1 MDKIVLITMRST
13 DVDGNLI
20 DSIDRRYY
28 ELVTQILGKES
39 RVFPIPNIGNDVK
52 IYVERMKPDL
62 IILSGG
68 NDLCCVSKP
77 INCDAIRDLTEK
89 TLLQYAVNIPVLGI
103 CRGMQLISTYFG
115 SKLTEVENH
124 VANNHI
130 VKFSSEE
137 NNHTSMLTNSFH
149 RWGVN
154 KEDLSKDLMALHT
167 EGASVESFKHQVF
180 PWIGVMWHPERSDFN
195 SESRI
200 WVVNEI
206 SKIL

>member
-1 MDKIVLITMRST
+1 
-13 DVDGNLI
+13 
-20 DSIDRRYY
+20 
-28 ELVTQILGKES
+28 
-39 RVFPIPNIGNDVK
+39 
-52 IYVERMKPDL
+52 
-62 IILSGG
+62 
-68 NDLCCVSKP
+68 
-77 INCDAIRDLTEK
+77 
-89 TLLQYAVNIPVLGI
+89 
-103 CRGMQLISTYFG
+103 MQLISTYFG

-149 RWGVN
+149 RWGIN
-154 KEDLSKDLMALHT
+154 KEDLSKDLMVLHT